1 MIAFGC
7 AAASDDLRMQP
18 RPEPS
23 VTIHRRRERDGLPVN
38 DRRLRQQL
46 DAGNYVRVAPGS
58 FVPRG
63 EFSAL
68 APIDRHYAR
77 VIEALDRTRGPVMVS
92 HHAAAAVWGIDILGA
107 WPTLIDTIVSGRG
120 GGRSS
125 GGFRRRL
132 VRADDSE
139 AIPWRG
145 HLLTTPAQTVLDL
158 ARICPLTPAV
168 VSLDQ
173 ALWQRRRGGP
183 LARLEDVRDVLDRNA
198 RSASRRGDA
207 RAAAALDLATDLS
220 DSVRESHSRVLLRRL
235 GFPAP
240 ALQHE
245 FVLASGARAR
255 VDFWWEEADQVGE
268 FDGVGKY
275 IDPALREGRSP
286 EEVLIAEEDR
296 GDALRRRVRVVSRWR
311 TPDLEDPRRLWDI
324 LTGDGL
330 RSSRP
335 RPPRGLQFE

>member
-1 MIAFGC
+1 MIVFER

-38 DRRLRQQL
+38 DRRLRRQL
-46 DAGNYVRVAPGS
+46 DAGLLVRVAPGS
-58 FVPRG
+58 FVPRA
-63 EFSAL
+63 ELSAL
-68 APIDRHYAR
+68 APIDRHHVR
-77 VIEALDRTRGPVMVS
+77 VVEAIERTRGGVLVS
-92 HHAAAAVWGIDILGA
+92 HHAAAAVWGIDILGT
-107 WPTLIDTIVSGRG
+107 WPTLIDATVSGRG

-125 GGFRRRL
+125 GGFRRRV
-132 VRADDSE
+132 VRLDDSE

-145 HLLTTPAQTVLDL
+145 HLLTTPAQTALDL
-158 ARICPLTPAV
+158 ARICALTPAV

-183 LARLEDVRDVLDRNA
+183 LTRLEDVQGVLDRNA
-198 RSASRRGDA
+198 RSAPRRGDA
-207 RAAAALDLATDLS
+207 RAAAALKVATGLS
-220 DSVRESHSRVLLRRL
+220 DSVRESQSRVLLRRL

-240 ALQHE
+240 ELQHE
-245 FVLASGARAR
+245 FVLARGDRAR
-255 VDFWWEEADQVGE
+255 VDFWWEDADQVGE

-275 IDPALREGRSP
+275 IDPELRAGRSP
-286 EEVLIAEEDR
+286 EEVLIAEKDR
-296 GDALRRRVRVVSRWR
+296 GDALRRRVRAVSRWR

-330 RSSRP
+330 TSTRP
-335 RPPRGLQFE
+335 RPPRGLRFE